1 MKGVLCTETAL
12 KLRRAARAAFVFD
25 YRMLTC
31 GSHESLFEAADSDGE
46 RPSVYAHLRR
56 KIGPRMAHRALVT
69 VSPAVL
75 NTPLCFWQ
83 TAADNTTTARVLAG
97 IYNVSISLRIAANS
111 TIGLSRRGPRAFRTR
126 EWEGLQGG
134 CLRAS
139 NNAAGRVWSSSFGE
153 AGAAALPGA

>member
-31 GSHESLFEAADSDGE
+31 SSHESLFEAADSDGE
-46 RPSVYAHLRR
+46 RPSVYSHLRR

-75 NTPLCFWQ
+75 NHLCACGRRQQITQRQRGFWL
-83 TAADNTTTARVLAG
+83 AFTTSAFPYELQPIVRLAYHDEDLAPFAR
-97 IYNVSISLRIAANS
+97 AN
-111 TIGLSRRGPRAFRTR
+111 GRGCQEVA
-126 EWEGLQGG
+126 
-134 CLRAS
+134 
-139 NNAAGRVWSSSFGE
+139 
-153 AGAAALPGA
+153 

>member
-1 MKGVLCTETAL
+1 
-12 KLRRAARAAFVFD
+12 
-25 YRMLTC
+25 MLTC
-31 GSHESLFEAADSDGE
+31 SSHESLFEAADSDGE
-46 RPSVYAHLRR
+46 RPSVYSHLRR

-75 NTPLCFWQ
+75 NHLCACGRRQQMTQRQRGFWLALTTPAF
-83 TAADNTTTARVLAG
+83 
-97 IYNVSISLRIAANS
+97 SLRIAANS
-111 TIGLSRRGPRAFRTR
+111 KIGLSRRGPRAFRTR

-153 AGAAALPGA
+153 AGGCSPTGGMRNFIFQTPPLTSLATGP